1 MIAFTLLVSGMLVCI
16 RMIPGNLH
24 PFQLAFFRN
33 LFGLLLLM
41 GWQSKKGLKFLK
53 TPYLK
58 LHLIR
63 GVFNVLA
70 MLAYFY
76 AVFITPIASIAALTF
91 TSPLFA
97 SLLAI
102 FFLKEPPRFERLF
115 TIAVGVTG
123 AFVILRPSSES
134 IHLGP
139 LLILLS
145 AMSWAVVLLVIKKL
159 SKNDSSLTIATYMVI
174 FTTPFTFLAAL
185 PFWQWPDLSQL
196 IWLLLMSTFG
206 TVGQIS
212 LAQSFKLAEASA
224 VLPLDFLQLVWGA
237 LMGFLLFGEV
247 PDRWVWIGGFTI
259 FLSATYL
266 ALKESRSPET
276 SVASP

>member
-16 RMIPGNLH
+16 RMIPGSLH

-41 GWQSKKGLKFLK
+41 GWQSRKGLEFLK

-97 SLLAI
+97 SLLSI
-102 FFLKEPPRFERLF
+102 LILKEPPRFQRLF
-115 TIAVGVTG
+115 TIAVGITG
-123 AFVILRPSSES
+123 AFIILRPGSQS
-134 IHLGP
+134 INLGP
-139 LLILLS
+139 QLILLS

-174 FTTPFTFLAAL
+174 FTTPFTLLAAL

-196 IWLLLMSTFG
+196 FWLLLMSTFG
-206 TVGQIS
+206 TVGQIT

-237 LMGFLLFGEV
+237 LMGFLIFGEV
-247 PDRWVWIGGFTI
+247 PDRWVWIGGSTI

-266 ALKESRSPET
+266 ALKESRSPST